1 MAEHP
6 KRDAAPTGDEQ
17 ATMADRPSVKVPES
31 AVTPET
37 RAGVSGVRASLFPRG
52 VGATGV
58 SQRGEETALTRAA
71 AAMREDEIER
81 AQMFA
86 KVIAVI
92 VAATYVS
99 LALLGGDPLA
109 KWLFAGTLA
118 AYVTTETAV
127 TIAISRDPDQ
137 YTEVKLYIP
146 AVCGVFAA
154 YSGVYYF
161 GVFSAAPCV
170 IVMGLYFNSLILGW
184 RYTLSVY
191 LGCALAQACLSGAM
205 MLGLIHDVGL
215 IRADHLGV
223 LGQLATQS
231 LIQLSFL
238 ATFLVARLSRR
249 STQASIE
256 RFEEAVRD
264 VAQREALLNEARQE
278 LERAAWV
285 GGPGRFTEQ
294 TLGSFRLGLIIGRG
308 AMGEVYEGMHVDTGA
323 PAAVKLLHRNVLS
336 DAAQVARFARE
347 AEAVSKLDSPN
358 VVRVLEVGDASSPI
372 PYIAMERMVGDDLAA
387 ELRRQRRLPVA
398 EVIDL
403 CNQVAR
409 GIDAAAEAGVVH
421 RDLKPQNLFHARD
434 PDGSTTWKILD
445 FGVSKLSDGT
455 GTITRGRVVGTP
467 TYMAPEQA
475 RGRDVDHRADIY
487 ALGAIAFRAL
497 TGHPAF
503 SGREVPKIL
512 YDVVHRMP
520 AQPSELAHDLPGG
533 LDLVLAVALAKKPG
547 DRFATASALANALA
561 AAAQGELDAAL
572 TRRAE
577 RLIDKYPW
585 GAPVRSVV

>member
-6 KRDAAPTGDEQ
+6 ERDPRAAGDHHT
-17 ATMADRPSVKVPES
+17 TMADRPSVKVPES
-31 AVTPET
+31 SVTPET
-37 RAGVSGVRASLFPRG
+37 RAGISGVRASLFPRG
-52 VGATGV
+52 LGGTGV
-58 SQRGEETALTRAA
+58 SQRGEASMITRAGE
-71 AAMREDEIER
+71 AMRDDEIER
-81 AQMFA
+81 AQMFS

-92 VAATYVS
+92 IAATFVT

-109 KWLFAGTLA
+109 KWLFAGGLA
-118 AYVTTETAV
+118 AYLITETAI
-127 TIAISRDPDQ
+127 TFAISRDPDH
-137 YTEVKLYIP
+137 YTERKLYLP

-154 YSGVYYF
+154 YTGVYYF
-161 GVFSAAPCV
+161 GPFSAAPAV
-170 IVMGLYFNSLILGW
+170 IVMALYFNSLILGF

-191 LGCALAQACLSGAM
+191 LGCAIAQAGLAGAIM
-205 MLGLIHDVGL
+205 SGLIDDVGL
-215 IRADHLGV
+215 IRADHLSTF
-223 LGQLATQS
+223 GQLSTQT

-238 ATFLVARLSRR
+238 ATFLIARLSRR

-308 AMGEVYEGMHVDTGA
+308 AMGEVYEGMHVATGE

-358 VVRVLEVGDASSPI
+358 VVRVLEVGDATSPI

-387 ELRRQRRLPVA
+387 ELRARRRLPVA
-398 EVIDL
+398 EVLDL
-403 CNQVAR
+403 CDQVAR
-409 GIDAAAEAGVVH
+409 GIDAAAAAGIVH
-421 RDLKPQNLFHARD
+421 RDLKPQNLFQARST
-434 PDGSTTWKILD
+434 DGDTTWKILD
-445 FGVSKLSDGT
+445 FGVSKLTDGT

-487 ALGAIAFRAL
+487 ALGAIAYRAL

-503 SGREVPKIL
+503 SGREVPQIL

-520 AQPSELAHDLPGG
+520 ARPGELAHDVPAAI
-533 LDLVLAVALAKKPG
+533 DLVLAVALAKKPA
-547 DRFATASALANALA
+547 DRFASATELATSLA
-561 AAAQGELDAAL
+561 AAAHDDLDADV

>member
-6 KRDAAPTGDEQ
+6 KPDAPPAGDEQ
-17 ATMADRPSVKVPES
+17 ATMADRPSAKVPDS
-31 AVTPET
+31 TLTPET

-52 VGATGV
+52 VAGTGA
-58 SQRGEETALTRAA
+58 SRRGEETALTRAA
-71 AAMREDEIER
+71 ETMKVDEIER

-92 VAATYVS
+92 VAATCVS
-99 LALLGGDPLA
+99 LALLGGNPLA

-118 AYVTTETAV
+118 AYFVTETAI
-127 TIAISRDPDQ
+127 TIAISRDPEHF
-137 YTEVKLYIP
+137 TERTLYIP

-161 GVFSAAPCV
+161 GPFSPAPAM
-170 IVMGLYFNSLILGW
+170 IVMGLYFNSLILGF

-191 LGCALAQACLSGAM
+191 LACALAQAGLAGAIM
-205 MLGLIHDVGL
+205 AGLIDDVGL
-215 IRADHLGV
+215 IRADHLSAF
-223 LGQLATQS
+223 GQLATQS
-231 LIQLSFL
+231 LIQLSLL
-238 ATFLVARLSRR
+238 ATFLIARLSRQT
-249 STQASIE
+249 TQANIE
-256 RFEEAVRD
+256 RFEEAVRA

-308 AMGEVYEGMHVDTGA
+308 AMGEVYEGMHVDTGE

-358 VVRVLEVGDASSPI
+358 VVRVLEVGDSTSPI

-387 ELRRQRRLPVA
+387 ELRRRRHLPMADV
-398 EVIDL
+398 VDL

-421 RDLKPQNLFHARD
+421 RDLKPQNLFRARA
-434 PDGSTTWKILD
+434 PDASSVWKILD
-445 FGVSKLSDGT
+445 FGVSKLADGT

-475 RGRDVDHRADIY
+475 RGRDVDHRADVY
-487 ALGAIAFRAL
+487 ALGAITYRAL

-512 YDVVHRMP
+512 YDVAHRMP
-520 AQPSELAHDLPGG
+520 ARPGELAHDLPPAV
-533 LDLVLAVALAKKPG
+533 DLVLAVALAKKPG
-547 DRFATASALANALA
+547 DRFATASALASALA
-561 AAAQGELDAAL
+561 AAADGSLNPAL
-572 TRRAE
+572 ARRAE